1 MYCRLFSKNKNWEVT
16 LLGCR
21 HFGHVITC
29 VDKMSAASNI
39 ADDDLSG
46 HVGRNKPPEKPCR
59 ACMDFKSWA
68 KMQGTFGKKKQKQ
81 VDLVPFISDV
91 TLDLDLPV
99 MACQLMSTKGNA
111 KVSARHFV
119 IFTVRKRSLVQG
131 NVFTLDCLST
141 WGEVL

>member
-1 MYCRLFSKNKNWEVT
+1 
-16 LLGCR
+16 
-21 HFGHVITC
+21 
-29 VDKMSAASNI
+29 
-39 ADDDLSG
+39 
-46 HVGRNKPPEKPCR
+46 
-59 ACMDFKSWA
+59 
-68 KMQGTFGKKKQKQ
+68 MQGTFGKKKQKQ